1 MSHIAE
7 YFRLGFGWQVQEGDE
22 LLGGRGHGL
31 GASNRTHSTAVGLGD
46 GDAKLVEASLV
57 MVSFGSAGRK

>member
-1 MSHIAE
+1 MAE
-7 YFRLGFGWQVQEGDE
+7 YFCLGFGWQVQEGDA

-31 GASNRTHSTAVGLGD
+31 GASNRTHSAAVRPGD
-46 GDAKLVEASLV
+46 GDAKLVEASMV